1 MYDFIT
7 IERKYG
13 SGGHEIADKLAKKLG
28 YRLYDRGVVVETCK
42 RMGLSYDVVSG
53 MDEQNPIKPIF
64 KAPGQE
70 ISLYEQ
76 IYNTES
82 EIIREAADN
91 PGAIFVG
98 RCASEILKDKKLLR
112 IFITADDD
120 YRLNR
125 AKTVEKIKAEDAAD
139 VMKKFDKKR
148 EKFFTTNSKAKWGSS
163 DYFDLILNTSTIT
176 VDEAVAMLEALVK
189 AQGNTVE
196 KQGCF
201 LTIMVMKQL

>member
-1 MYDFIT
+1 MYDFVT

-53 MDEQNPIKPIF
+53 MDEQNPVKTIF
-64 KAPGQE
+64 KAPGQDNL
-70 ISLYEQ
+70 SLEEQ
-76 IYNTES
+76 IYKTES
-82 EIIREAADN
+82 EIIKEAAET

-98 RCASEILKDKKLLR
+98 RCASEILKDKNLLK

-120 YRLNR
+120 FRMNR
-125 AKTVEKIKAEDAAD
+125 AKTVEKIEAEKAAD

-148 EKFFTTNSKAKWGSS
+148 EKFFTTNSKAKWGSAE
-163 DYFDLILNTSTIT
+163 YFDLIINTTNVEPEDVVT
-176 VDEAVAMLEALVK
+176 MLEILIK
-189 AQGNTVE
+189 N
-196 KQGCF
+196 
-201 LTIMVMKQL
+201 